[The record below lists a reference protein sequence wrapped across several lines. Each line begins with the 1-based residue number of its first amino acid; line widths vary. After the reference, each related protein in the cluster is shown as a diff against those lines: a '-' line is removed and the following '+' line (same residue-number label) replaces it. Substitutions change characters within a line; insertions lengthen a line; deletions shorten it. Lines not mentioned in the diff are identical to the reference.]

1 MVKYDTIRSY
11 LMEKSNCT
19 LYSSG
24 LKGAEA
30 TFGEEAEKYGVKE
43 VVYSFEDHKLTREK
57 NVSIL
62 NQEELERGDIS
73 MELASRMLNRTYYET
88 EKIRKVLQTIF
99 HMVNSGHQV
108 FVIGSIQEDG
118 SVKGGTG
125 WAVELAKM
133 FNRPLHVFDQPQKK
147 WFTWENEWQEGSP
160 KIEYDTFVGSGTRY
174 LSDAGR
180 EAIGQLFADSFGGE

>member
-1 MVKYDTIRSY
+1 MDSTK
-11 LMEKSNCT
+11 CT

-24 LKGAEA
+24 LKGAEE
-30 TFGEEAEKYGVKE
+30 TFGEAAEKRNINE
-43 VVYSFEDHKLTREK
+43 VVYSFEGHKLSRDK
-57 NVSIL
+57 NTVIL
-62 NQEELERGDIS
+62 SQEDLERGDIS
-73 MELASRMLNRTYYET
+73 MELASRMMNRTYYET

-133 FNRPLHVFDQPQKK
+133 FNRPLHVFDQPTKQWYIWKNS
-147 WFTWENEWQEGSP
+147 WIPDTP

-174 LSDAGR
+174 LNDAGR
-180 EAIGQLFADSFGGE
+180 NAIEQLFIDSFGS

>member
-1 MVKYDTIRSY
+1 MDAKV
-11 LMEKSNCT
+11 CT

-24 LKGAEA
+24 LKGAETA
-30 TFGEEAEKYGVKE
+30 FGEAAEKRKIKE
-43 VVYSFEDHKLTREK
+43 VVYSFEGHKLAREK
-57 NVSIL
+57 NVVIL
-62 NQEELERGDIS
+62 SQDELERGDIS
-73 MELASRMLNRTYYET
+73 MELASRMMNRTYYET

-99 HMVNSGHQV
+99 HMVNNGHQI
-108 FVIGSIQEDG
+108 FVVGAIQEDG

-133 FNRPLHVFDQPQKK
+133 FNRPLHVFDQPSKK
-147 WFTWENEWQEGSP
+147 WFSWRSGWHEDTP

-180 EAIGQLFADSFGGE
+180 SAIEQLFIDSFGE

>member
-1 MVKYDTIRSY
+1 MAKT
-11 LMEKSNCT
+11 NFT
-19 LYSSG
+19 LFHGG

-30 TFGEEAEKYGVKE
+30 TFGEMAEQFNVKE
-43 VVYSFEDHKLTREK
+43 VIYTFDGHKLSRDK
-57 NVSIL
+57 NSVVL
-62 NQEELERGDIS
+62 RQDELERGDIS

-88 EKIRKVLQTIF
+88 DKIRKVLQTIF

-108 FVIGSIQEDG
+108 FVIGTIQEDG

-133 FNRPLHVFDQPQKK
+133 FNRPLHVYDQPAEK
-147 WFTWENEWQEGSP
+147 WFTWKNGWQEDSP
-160 KIEYDTFVGSGTRY
+160 KIKYDTFVGSGTRY

-180 EAIGQLFADSFGGE
+180 EAISKLFEDSFNND

>member
-1 MVKYDTIRSY
+1 MDF
-11 LMEKSNCT
+11 SNHT

-24 LKGAEA
+24 LKGAESS
-30 TFGEEAEKYGVKE
+30 FGEAAEKYGLTE
-43 VVYSFEDHKLTREK
+43 VIYSFDGHKLNRDK
-57 NVSIL
+57 NVVIL
-62 NQEELERGDIS
+62 SKDQLERGDIS

-88 EKIRKVLQTIF
+88 DKIRRVLQTIF

-108 FVIGSIQEDG
+108 FVIGAIQEDG

-147 WFTWENEWQEGSP
+147 WFTWKSGWQEDSP
-160 KIEYDTFVGSGTRY
+160 RIEYDTFVGSGTRY

-180 EAIGQLFADSFGGE
+180 EAIDDLFEKSFPE

>member
-1 MVKYDTIRSY
+1 MDLSKY
-11 LMEKSNCT
+11 T

-30 TFGEEAEKYGVKE
+30 TFAEAAEKYGLRD
-43 VVYSFEDHKLTREK
+43 VVFSFEGHKLTRNK
-57 NVSIL
+57 NVVIL
-62 NQEELERGDIS
+62 DKAQLERGDIS

-88 EKIRKVLQTIF
+88 DKIRKVLQTIF

-108 FVIGSIQEDG
+108 FVIGAIQEDG

-147 WFTWENEWQEGSP
+147 WFTWNKGWTDEGDP
-160 KIEYDTFVGSGTRY
+160 RIEYDTFVGSGTRY
-174 LSDAGR
+174 LNDAGR
-180 EAIGQLFADSFGGE
+180 EAIAKLFSDSFDD

>member
-1 MVKYDTIRSY
+1 
-11 LMEKSNCT
+11 MEAKNCT

-24 LKGAEA
+24 LKGAETA
-30 TFGEEAEKYGVKE
+30 FGEAAEKYGVSE
-43 VVYSFEDHKLTREK
+43 VVYTFENHKLCRDK
-57 NVSIL
+57 NTVTLSS
-62 NQEELERGDIS
+62 EELERGDIS
-73 MELASRMLNRTYYET
+73 MELASRMMNRTYYET

-108 FVIGSIQEDG
+108 FVVGTIQEDG

-133 FNRPLHVFDQPQKK
+133 FNRPLHVFDQNNDK
-147 WFTWENEWQEGSP
+147 WHTWKNGWTEDTP
-160 KIEYDTFVGSGTRY
+160 LIRYDTFVGSGTRY

-180 EAIGQLFADSFGGE
+180 LAIEQLFADSFTS

>member
-1 MVKYDTIRSY
+1 MDPK
-11 LMEKSNCT
+11 NCT
-19 LYSSG
+19 LYSGG
-24 LKGAEA
+24 LKGAETA
-30 TFGEEAEKYGVKE
+30 FGEAAEKYE
-43 VVYSFEDHKLTREK
+43 VAEIIYTFKGHKLFRDK
-57 NVSIL
+57 NSVVLS
-62 NQEELERGDIS
+62 QEELERGDIS
-73 MELASRMLNRTYYET
+73 MELASRMMNRTYYET

-133 FNRPLHVFDQPQKK
+133 FNRPLHVFDQTSEK
-147 WFTWENEWQEGSP
+147 WYSWKNGWQEDNP
-160 KIEYDTFVGSGTRY
+160 LIRYDTFVGSGTRY

-180 EAIGQLFADSFGGE
+180 KAVEQLFADSFA

>member
-1 MVKYDTIRSY
+1 MDLSQY
-11 LMEKSNCT
+11 T

-30 TFGEEAEKYGVKE
+30 TFGEAAEKCGINE
-43 VVYSFEDHKLTREK
+43 VIYSFEGHKLTRER
-57 NVSIL
+57 NVTIL
-62 NQEELERGDIS
+62 SREQLERGDIS

-108 FVIGSIQEDG
+108 FVIGAIQEDG

-133 FNRPLHVFDQPQKK
+133 FNRPLHVFDQPSKK
-147 WFTWENEWQEGSP
+147 WFTWKHGWQEDQP
-160 KIEYDTFVGSGTRY
+160 RIEYNTFVGSGTRY
-174 LSDAGR
+174 LSEAGR
-180 EAIGQLFADSFGGE
+180 EAIEKLFEDSFTNRK